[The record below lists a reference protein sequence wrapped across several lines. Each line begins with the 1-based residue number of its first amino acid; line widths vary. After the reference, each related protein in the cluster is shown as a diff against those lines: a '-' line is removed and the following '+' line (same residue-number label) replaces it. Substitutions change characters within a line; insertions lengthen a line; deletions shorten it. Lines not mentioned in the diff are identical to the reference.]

1 MNFRTD
7 KHPRTGVILVSI
19 DDDIL
24 AALDEYQTQLQTL
37 LASKFISHFIDDVV
51 KWKSQISTADM
62 VVQLLT
68 EVQRTWSNLESIFVG
83 TDDIRIQLPEETN
96 AFDRIDREFKVSS
109 ISFSGKECREEFDR
123 ISRKKMKQI

>member
-19 DDDIL
+19 DDEIL

-37 LASKFISHFIDDVV
+37 LASKFISHFIDYVV

-68 EVQRTWSNLESIFVG
+68 DVQRTWSNLESIFIG
-83 TDDIRIQLPEETN
+83 TDDIRIQLPEETA
-96 AFDRIDREFKVSS
+96 AFDRIDREFQVSLCHSPTRNVGINS
-109 ISFSGKECREEFDR
+109 IEYRQRE
-123 ISRKKMKQI
+123 